1 MGKCFGFSD
10 NWPIIWADIGTK
22 CLPKQRLLVLMHA
35 CGLVYLPDG
44 NEVGVEEVQRQVEK
58 AGNSKMIKR
67 VAKAVMR
74 MSVAMG
80 LEPIGAQGKSNIKSP
95 KSNLRGISGCL
106 LLRLS
111 LASLF

>member
-1 MGKCFGFSD
+1 M
-10 NWPIIWADIGTK
+10 
-22 CLPKQRLLVLMHA
+22 
-35 CGLVYLPDG
+35 PDG

-80 LEPIGAQGKSNIKSP
+80 LEPIGAQGKSNVKSP

-106 LLRLS
+106 LCDS
-111 LASLF
+111 LLLHYFDSFCVDLEEASRIAKGGLLGTSSTGRSLWL